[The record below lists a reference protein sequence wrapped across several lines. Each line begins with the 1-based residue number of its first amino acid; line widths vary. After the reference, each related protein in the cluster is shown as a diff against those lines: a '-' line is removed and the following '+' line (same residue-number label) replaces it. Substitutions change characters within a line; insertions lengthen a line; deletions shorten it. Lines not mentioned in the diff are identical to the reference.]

1 MSRPARINVRID
13 PEISYGFE
21 CVPEFY
27 TQRSPL
33 RNGHLAINA
42 VWDRMKHN
50 FAGRLI
56 KRPQHYMEVKRLFA
70 VCRGDVSAHRIK
82 DWFDYVLTDAEI
94 GTATGAEQEIQ
105 LARLLETGGYDYVDV
120 IEAPVAATLV
130 VKAGATLGAATPIT
144 ATVDELT
151 GIVTCTA
158 TAGHKVFASC
168 EFDRWVRLTT
178 PRLPASYENYL
189 RQGITLE
196 YEEDFGP

>member
-13 PEISYGFE
+13 PCMTYGFE

-27 TQRSPL
+27 TQRQPL
-33 RNGHLAINA
+33 RNGHVNLNA
-42 VWDRMKHN
+42 TWDRMKHM

-56 KRPQHYMEVKRLFA
+56 KRPEHYMEIKRLFA
-70 VCRGDVSAHRIK
+70 VCRGDVSAHRI
-82 DWFDYVLTDAEI
+82 FDHFDHTLTDSEI
-94 GTATGAEQEIQ
+94 GIGTGAEQTLQ
-105 LARLLETGGYDYVDV
+105 LIRRMETGGYDYVDV
-120 IEAPVAATLV
+120 IEAPIGATLV

-151 GIVTCTA
+151 GIVTTTA
-158 TAGHKVFASC
+158 TAGQKVFASC